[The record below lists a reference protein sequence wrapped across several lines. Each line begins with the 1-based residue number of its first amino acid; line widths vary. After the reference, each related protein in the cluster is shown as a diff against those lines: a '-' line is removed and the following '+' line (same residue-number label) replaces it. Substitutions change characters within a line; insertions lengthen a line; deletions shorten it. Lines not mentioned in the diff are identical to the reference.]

1 MMLPSRFHAFRARM
15 ANHPAS
21 VFPRPCV
28 REEWACAKSD
38 VIFLMKGLKSM
49 KRVYVACS
57 RLLHRHALPID
68 YILGWTPFCGQR
80 VRVQRPLLIPRRD
93 TEQWLHIAIEKYF
106 CGVETV
112 LEVGTGTGC
121 IAMALANQIP
131 NLKLIT
137 AVDVDRRAIN
147 VASKNCLKYPNVE
160 VIQADIF
167 QNSPILSDRK
177 YDLVISNPPYI
188 RRQLC
193 SRMVAPSVSKWESHQ
208 ALFAER
214 DVFYK
219 RIINL
224 QTAPILAL
232 EIDGSRS
239 TCRRIIRYASEYY
252 SRHRVIR
259 DGANLPRALIFW
271 K

>member
-1 MMLPSRFHAFRARM
+1 
-15 ANHPAS
+15 
-21 VFPRPCV
+21 
-28 REEWACAKSD
+28 
-38 VIFLMKGLKSM
+38 
-49 KRVYVACS
+49 
-57 RLLHRHALPID
+57 
-68 YILGWTPFCGQR
+68 
-80 VRVQRPLLIPRRD
+80 
-93 TEQWLHIAIEKYF
+93 
-106 CGVETV
+106 
-112 LEVGTGTGC
+112 
-121 IAMALANQIP
+121 
-131 NLKLIT
+131 
-137 AVDVDRRAIN
+137 
-147 VASKNCLKYPNVE
+147 
-160 VIQADIF
+160 
-167 QNSPILSDRK
+167 
-177 YDLVISNPPYI
+177 
-188 RRQLC
+188 
-193 SRMVAPSVSKWESHQ
+193 MVAPSVSKWESHQ